1 MKGRRTKTSVPASSG
16 ITSTNITADAPS
28 WLSEHAKAVW
38 RETIE
43 TLEIEGRPLNR
54 LNIQAFTGFC
64 DAAGLVRECSETLA
78 RDGMTIEGGRE
89 GLKRH
94 PAVTTRISALNSLRS
109 YAIELGLTPGTTGRI
124 KPTSSPADHK
134 ASESIRRADPSGYAA
149 YVEKFGRPPTN
160 DFDVLDV

>member
-1 MKGRRTKTSVPASSG
+1 MKGRRTKTPLPASSG
-16 ITSTNITADAPS
+16 FTSANITTDAPS
-28 WLSEHAKAVW
+28 WLSDHARAVW

-54 LNIQAFTGFC
+54 LNLQAFTGFC
-64 DAAGLVRECSETLA
+64 DAAGLVRECGEILA
-78 RDGMTIEGGRE
+78 RDGMTLAGGRE

-124 KPTSSPADHK
+124 KPTTESADFK
-134 ASESIRRADPSGYAA
+134 ESEKIRRNNPDGYARYLA
-149 YVEKFGRPPTN
+149 EHGRPPVN
-160 DFDVLDV
+160 PFECL

>member
-1 MKGRRTKTSVPASSG
+1 MKGRRKQTSGPAPSGATSS
-16 ITSTNITADAPS
+16 NITTEAPS
-28 WLSEHAKAVW
+28 WLSDHAKEVW

-54 LNIQAFTGFC
+54 LSLQTLTGFC

-94 PAVTTRISALNSLRS
+94 PAVTTRISALNSLRA
-109 YAIELGLTPGTTGRI
+109 YAIELGLTPGTAARI
-124 KPTSSPADHK
+124 PTSHASADHA
-134 ASESIRRADPSGYAA
+134 ASEQIRRSDPTGYAQFLA
-149 YVEKFGRPPTN
+149 EHGRPPTN
-160 DFDVLDV
+160 PFECI